1 MVVIGLREYRA
12 VIADMSATGFGLLML
27 RGVPAELGKK
37 LKIVTEGGITECEIV
52 YTRSEEN
59 FLHVGTR
66 RLSEVTFTELP
77 KFSKTAKFFK
87 QTMTAASPLIFL
99 AVVFGFSSVM
109 IGMIVVIDVAT
120 APDKNKAG
128 VADKAL
134 AADDDPVEE
143 SPKDVEKPPTPRE
156 VVAAE
161 VKAFLDSADKAL
173 DNLQSR
179 HEKML
184 ASVLDGSGRDW
195 DEVADE
201 LQITPGQKDQIRRAL
216 ETAPEDQ
223 SQLITRARLMSLLS
237 ADQRSRLS
245 GILATVPSP

>member
-1 MVVIGLREYRA
+1 MVVIGCREYRA

-27 RGVPAELGKK
+27 RGTPAELGKK
-37 LKIVTEGGITECEIV
+37 LKIVTEGGISECEIT
-52 YTRSEEN
+52 YTRTEEN

-77 KFSKTAKFFK
+77 KFSKTTKFFK
-87 QTMTAASPLIFL
+87 QSMTAASPLIFL

-109 IGMIVVIDVAT
+109 IGMIVVVDVAT

-128 VADKAL
+128 VVDKAL
-134 AADDDPVEE
+134 AADDDPVEKA
-143 SPKDVEKPPTPRE
+143 PKEVEKPPTPRE
-156 VVAAE
+156 IVTTE

-173 DNLQSR
+173 NNLQSR

-195 DEVADE
+195 AEVAEE
-201 LQITPGQKDQIRRAL
+201 LQITPGQKDQIRQAL

-223 SQLITRARLMSLLS
+223 PELLTRARLMSFLS

-245 GILATVPSP
+245 GILATVTSP